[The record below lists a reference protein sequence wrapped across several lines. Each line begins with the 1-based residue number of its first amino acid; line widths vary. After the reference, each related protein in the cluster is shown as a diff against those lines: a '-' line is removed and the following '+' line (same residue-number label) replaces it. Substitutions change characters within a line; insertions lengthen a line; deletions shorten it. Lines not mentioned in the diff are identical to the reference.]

1 MTWILILFAAGIAL
15 ILAEFFVP
23 GGICGAFGG
32 VSLLVSAGMAI
43 YHYPDYAIFI
53 VVGEF
58 IAALISV
65 VLGLYLFPHTFAGKR
80 MILQSD
86 QPSDEGWVAST
97 SDDTLIGQ
105 EGRAFTTLRPAGT
118 VAFAGRRVGAVTS
131 GEFIEQGSRVR
142 VIEVRGNRIVV
153 EAAGEE

>member
-32 VSLLVSAGMAI
+32 VSLLVSGGMAV
-43 YHYPDYAIFI
+43 YLYPSYALFI
-53 VVGEF
+53 VVAEF
-58 IAALISV
+58 ITALIAV
-65 VLGLYLFPHTFAGKR
+65 VVGLYLFPHTFAGKR

-86 QPSDEGWVAST
+86 QPLDEGWVAST
-97 SDDTLIGQ
+97 TDDSLIGA
-105 EGRAFTTLRPAGT
+105 EGEAFTTLRPAGT
-118 VAFAGRRVGAVTS
+118 VAFEARRVGAVTS
-131 GEFIEQGSRVR
+131 GEFIEKGSRVR

-153 EAAGEE
+153 EATAD